1 MAVRYLLI
9 IDRSEGTVPPEAV
22 APTGFTRVEVTT
34 PGSLYINDPAA
45 FRPGESGDYNLL
57 GWFFSGNSALPDHL
71 ETGQTLLQ
79 RGWGAFVAFRA
90 HKGEYSVIRDP
101 SGHMPCF
108 FRTVGP
114 RYYIASDIDLLRQAD
129 DRAFPIDWDE
139 VSDTLL
145 FINHFADRTALLGIT
160 ELLPGEELRIDQ
172 TSEQVIMAWNPWDHV
187 TPAITSPDV
196 AVARL
201 RSAFDQVFQA
211 LAGHHQSPIITV
223 SGGLDS
229 SIVAL
234 GISKFTD
241 RAKLVTF
248 FTEDDPLGDERHFAE
263 DVAHACSVPLIEAPY
278 RFPDFSTCCRT
289 EMFLPRPTLRSIAGL
304 VDATLLDRA
313 FVGGHSAIL
322 GGYGGDNVFGMT
334 ASGYALRD
342 CMQSRRPFREIFRT
356 MRNLRRLTAASYL
369 DLGRHAA
376 RTCLS
381 RQTYSWPRDVKF
393 LSGDAASKETPV
405 RYHPWMEAPHGAM
418 SGSRAHI
425 AAFIRSH
432 NFLQWFPRTG
442 SAENLSPLLMAPIM
456 EACLSIPS
464 WVWCA
469 DGRDR
474 SIARRASPALPRS
487 IAYRKSKGSP
497 VALHTGFFETY
508 RRELSDLLCDGMLV
522 QKGIA
527 DRDAIS
533 AYCALPTPVRDLA
546 FLRILEMADVEIW
559 CRQHSS

>member
-9 IDRSEGTVPPEAV
+9 IDRSEGDIPPKLVVPA
-22 APTGFTRVEVTT
+22 GFTRVEVEA
-34 PGSLYINDPAA
+34 PGTFYINDPAA
-45 FRPGESGDYNLL
+45 FRPGESGDYSLL
-57 GWFFSGNSALPDHL
+57 GLFFSGNCAPPDHL
-71 ETGQTLLQ
+71 ETGRTLLQ

-90 HKGEYSVIRDP
+90 DTGGYSFIRDP
-101 SGHMPCF
+101 SGQLPCF

-114 RYYIASDIDLLRQAD
+114 RCYIASDIDLLRQAD
-129 DRAFPIDWDE
+129 GRDIPVDWDE

-145 FINHFADRTALLGIT
+145 FTNHFADRTALLGIT
-160 ELLPGEELRIDQ
+160 ELLPGQELRVDQ
-172 TSEQVIMAWNPWDHV
+172 TSEQVLTAWTPWDHV
-187 TPAITSPDV
+187 TPAIMCPDV
-196 AVARL
+196 AVTSL
-201 RSAFDQVFQA
+201 RNAFDRVFQA
-211 LAGHHQSPIITV
+211 LASHHQSPIITV

-234 GISKFTD
+234 GMSQFSD
-241 RAKLVTF
+241 RAKLFTF
-248 FTEDDPLGDERHFAE
+248 FTHDDPLGDERHFAK
-263 DVAHACSVPLIEAPY
+263 DIAHACSAPLIEAPY

-304 VDATLLDRA
+304 VDSMLLDQA

-322 GGYGGDNVFGMT
+322 GGYGGDNVFAMT

-342 CMQSRRPFREIFRT
+342 CVESRRPVGEIVRT
-356 MRNLRRLTAASYL
+356 MRDLRRLTAASYL

-376 RTCLS
+376 RVCIS
-381 RQTYSWPRDVKF
+381 RQRYSWPREVKF
-393 LSGDAASKETPV
+393 LSRDAASKVKPV
-405 RYHPWMEAPHGAM
+405 RYHPWMEAPDGAL

-425 AAFIRSH
+425 AAIIRSH

-464 WVWCA
+464 WIWCA

-474 SIARRASPALPRS
+474 SIARRASPSLPQS

-497 VALHTGFFETY
+497 VALHTRFFETY

-522 QKGIA
+522 KKGIA
-527 DRDAIS
+527 DRDAIFS
-533 AYCALPTPVRDLA
+533 YCALPTPVRDLA
-546 FLRILEMADVEIW
+546 FLRILEIADVEIW